1 MREKDEEKDD
11 DKKRQTGKETDK
23 WRIEEDKDRD
33 PWSLLGDLYTRE
45 TRFKAESELSNE
57 SRTLV
62 QLS

>member
-1 MREKDEEKDD
+1 MEKKT
-11 DKKRQTGKETDK
+11 RQ
-23 WRIEEDKDRD
+23 RIEEDQDRD

-57 SRTLV
+57 SRILV